1 MQINI
6 EKTVIL
12 IKELLSQRPN
22 GTNRLRLCYDIVS
35 LLLRFESSLIAQ

>member
-22 GTNRLRLCYDIVS
+22 GTNRHRLCYDIVS
-35 LLLRFESSLIAQ
+35 LLLRFVSIV